1 MADKGVSGL
10 GVAVATAGAFL
21 VYVGIRDVPVLQG
34 LREIVG
40 GELPKGRRGDG
51 AEQSSA
57 VEAAAARLTGG
68 GGGTGGAVVPASSS
82 GNKLV
87 QAAMQYRGVP
97 YVWGGTSRRGLD
109 CSGLVVVAVKD
120 AYGITPP
127 RTTYTQEAW
136 SRLRKVSQPAP
147 GDLVFWP
154 GHVAIYVGDGR
165 VIHAPR
171 PGKSVEVVPLS
182 AAGPRGLPHHFR
194 RFTSSSSGGGS
205 VSI

>member
-1 MADKGVSGL
+1 MADKGVPGL
-10 GVAVATAGAFL
+10 AVATVAAGAFL
-21 VYVGIRDVPVLQG
+21 VYVGIRDVPILQG
-34 LREIVG
+34 LREITS
-40 GELPKGRRGDG
+40 GELPKGRSGD
-51 AEQSSA
+51 QPSSA
-57 VEAAAARLTGG
+57 VEAAAARLAGA
-68 GGGTGGAVVPASSS
+68 GGGTGGGVVPASSS

-87 QAAMQYRGVP
+87 QAAMGYRGVP

-109 CSGLVVVAVKD
+109 CSGLVVVAFKD

-136 SRLRKVSQPAP
+136 SRLRKVSSPAP

-154 GHVAIYVGDGR
+154 GHVAIYVGDGD

-171 PGKSVEVVPLS
+171 PGKSVQVVPVGQ
-182 AAGPRGLPHHFR
+182 AGPRGMGHHYR
-194 RFTSSSSGGGS
+194 RFTASSSGGGT